1 MKQDCVSLN
10 LAKIELMTDKEV
22 ARNLLTEQQF
32 QFRIESSIEYAY
44 MWDDELV
51 KAIALSCVPQ
61 GIIDE
66 KN

>member
-1 MKQDCVSLN
+1 
-10 LAKIELMTDKEV
+10 MTDKEV